1 MNWRQKLISADNSEV
16 DIKAVISA
24 LALFIAVVIYTAYA
38 IKGLIVKW
46 DMPASIRDIT
56 AALIIGGVL
65 GAGSTLFNQRLGV
78 PPTPVCKE
86 EETETPPAEGPVG

>member
-46 DMPASIRDIT
+46 DMPSSIRDIT

-65 GAGSTLFNQRLGV
+65 GAGSTLFNQKLGV
-78 PPTPVCKE
+78 RPTILCKQE
-86 EETETPPAEGPVG
+86 ENVTPPVEGPVG

>member
-1 MNWRQKLISADNSEV
+1 MNWRRKLISADNSEV
-16 DIKAVISA
+16 DIKAVISV
-24 LALFIAVVIYTAYA
+24 LALFIAVVVYTAYA

-46 DMPASIRDIT
+46 NMPSSIRDIT

-78 PPTPVCKE
+78 RPTPDYKQG
-86 EETETPPAEGPVG
+86 ETETSPLEGPVG